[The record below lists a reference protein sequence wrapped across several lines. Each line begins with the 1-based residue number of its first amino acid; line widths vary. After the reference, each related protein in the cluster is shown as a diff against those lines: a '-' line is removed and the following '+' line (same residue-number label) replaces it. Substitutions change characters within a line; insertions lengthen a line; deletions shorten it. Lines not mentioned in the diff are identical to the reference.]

1 MKKSTI
7 IIIAIV
13 YLASIA
19 LISFFGMK
27 VTVYSQVVNVESVE
41 CINTSDS
48 SKNILVE
55 YENGIKTIKIPFT
68 SAFDPATPQKGTK
81 IQLLARAYP
90 DNATNKTIDFEKD
103 PLDTRFEFSQN
114 ELGKTGLVM
123 IYQPMYAKIKIW
135 STDGT
140 LKYQEIAILAYKV

>member
-19 LISFFGMK
+19 LLSFFGMK
-27 VTVYSQVVNVESVE
+27 VTVYSQVVNVEKVE
-41 CINTSDS
+41 CINTNDS

-68 SAFDPATPQKGTK
+68 SAFDPVTLDGTK
-81 IQLLARAYP
+81 LQLKTRALP
-90 DNATNKTIDFEKD
+90 DNATKKTIDFEKD
-103 PLDTRFEFSQN
+103 PSDTRFEFHTYESG
-114 ELGKTGLVM
+114 EKSGLVM